1 MENTL
6 ADQKDSTIA
15 IFNSYVTFKAN
26 LKKVY
31 NRVDEEHIV
40 ERQL

>member
-15 IFNSYVTFKAN
+15 IFNSYVIFKAN

-31 NRVDEEHIV
+31 DRVDEERIT
-40 ERQL
+40 EWQL